1 MKYKILTILLTTG
14 LISFTAFAD
23 DATPEAPAPSAEPD
37 PVKAELTPQ
46 EMIKAIAAKN
56 IFKPA
61 LVNIMPKKPQMGIY
75 NISSGPEPLVR
86 PFTLIGINIT
96 DTEAKA
102 QLLFS
107 NPVDRKAVIVGET
120 IENLTITSI
129 ENTYIR
135 CDYDGFDVKIDV
147 GESSED
153 ARKRILGFDKQYE
166 FIGTTITE
174 KEAFAYVK
182 IGTELRRLEVGD
194 ALGESEIIRIEEGK
208 LWIRHANGLEFA
220 IDPTTLNTTT
230 E

>member
-1 MKYKILTILLTTG
+1 MVDKYKILISSILLTGIVASGQDQVVVSQEATPA
-14 LISFTAFAD
+14 IVNEIK
-23 DATPEAPAPSAEPD
+23 TPEA
-37 PVKAELTPQ
+37 

-56 IFKPA
+56 IFKPS
-61 LVNIMPKKPQMGIY
+61 LVPSAPKKPVASIY
-75 NISSGPEPLVR
+75 SMPSGPASLVR
-86 PFTLIGINIT
+86 PFTLIGINIS
-96 DTEAKA
+96 DEESRA

-107 NPVDRKAVIVGET
+107 NPVDRKAVTIGET
-120 IENLTITSI
+120 IENLTITKI

-135 CDYDGFDVKIDV
+135 CNYGGYDVKIDV

-153 ARKRILGFDKQYE
+153 ARKRILGFDRDFE

-182 IGTELRRLEVGD
+182 IGGELRRLEVGD

-220 IDPTTLNTTT
+220 IDPTSLNTAT